1 MSSSNK
7 NFASLTLEDTNPS
20 NCAMSVEMDVIFVDF
35 FLRKKCTAI
44 IHPLTI
50 IQ

>member
-35 FLRKKCTAI
+35 LRKKCTAF